1 MTTKTKSNTFVKI
14 SNQNGGNEMKTIVL
28 NKSNTEHIGGN
39 VYKWTPDNSEPYNLV
54 IDDGIYIHTGGGC
67 INTSGGNIDTDG
79 GNIHTSGGYIETS
92 GGYIETDGG
101 NIDTSGGN
109 IETSGGNIYTD
120 GGSIYTDGGNIHTS
134 GGYIHTGGGYIETSG
149 GYIETSGGNI
159 YTSGGYINTS
169 GGNIDTGGGNIYTD
183 GGYIYTKLLICGI
196 LYWEGMSM
204 PDAKN
209 LECKI
214 VYPSAKTRKHWKER
228 LSDWVDISDG
238 CYDEL
243 LGIVRPHLDD
253 ILASDK
259 WSNCERWIIESW
271 RK

>member
-79 GNIHTSGGYIETS
+79 GNIHTSGGYI
-92 GGYIETDGG
+92 
-101 NIDTSGGN
+101 
-109 IETSGGNIYTD
+109 
-120 GGSIYTDGGNIHTS
+120 
-134 GGYIHTGGGYIETSG
+134 HTGGGYIETSG

-169 GGNIDTGGGNIYTD
+169 GGNIDTAGGNIYTD

-259 WSNCERWIIESW
+259 WSSCERWIIESW